1 LVDNSP
7 EDSRVVTEEA
17 FGPILPLLRYSD
29 LDEVIERA
37 NNSEY
42 GLDGELAQAAVSSLK
57 IKCTECVQKITKLF
71 MLLSGR
77 GGMAFPDSNLTD

>member
-1 LVDNSP
+1 MVDNSP

-17 FGPILPLLRYSD
+17 FGPILPFLRYSD

-37 NNSEY
+37 NNREY